1 MVLGI
6 VVATVA
12 RSCWTTVIMADALVT
27 VSVSVTVRV
36 LVVVVV
42 TVEGSAFLSGGPL
55 GVGVSFAV
63 GKGLGVAMSF
73 AGPIMPGVGMSLLIP
88 GMLGDG
94 MSFAAAAG
102 TLGAAVSFP
111 APLLLPFLGDKAD
124 PRDPRTE
131 RGNSLIMLEGLV
143 GRLVVYN
150 MGFWRGCWR

>member
-1 MVLGI
+1 MVMGI

-12 RSCWTTVIMADALVT
+12 RSCCTTVIMTDALVT

-63 GKGLGVAMSF
+63 GKGLGVGMSF
-73 AGPIMPGVGMSLLIP
+73 ASPIMLGVGMSLLIP

-94 MSFAAAAG
+94 MSFA
-102 TLGAAVSFP
+102 AAVSFP

-143 GRLVVYN
+143 GRLVICN
-150 MGFWRGCWR
+150 MGF

>member
-36 LVVVVV
+36 LVAVVV

-63 GKGLGVAMSF
+63 GKGLGV
-73 AGPIMPGVGMSLLIP
+73 GMSLLIP
-88 GMLGDG
+88 GMLCDG

-143 GRLVVYN
+143 GRLVICN
-150 MGFWRGCWR
+150 MGF

>member
-36 LVVVVV
+36 LVAVVV

-63 GKGLGVAMSF
+63 GKGLGV
-73 AGPIMPGVGMSLLIP
+73 GMSLLIP
-88 GMLGDG
+88 RMLGDG
-94 MSFAAAAG
+94 MYFAAAAG

-143 GRLVVYN
+143 GRLVICN
-150 MGFWRGCWR
+150 MGF